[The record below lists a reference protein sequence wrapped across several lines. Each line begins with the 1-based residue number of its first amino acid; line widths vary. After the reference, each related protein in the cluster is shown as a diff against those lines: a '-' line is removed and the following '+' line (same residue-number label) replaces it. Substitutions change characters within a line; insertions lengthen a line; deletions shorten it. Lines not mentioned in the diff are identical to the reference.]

1 MTIALIILC
10 PARYWPGFSRRVAGT
25 LLRFGLPLAGANLI
39 GLSLYNI
46 DYIVV
51 GHRLGAVPL
60 GLYLLAFTIS
70 SWPSSLFNGM
80 VTSVAL
86 PAFSRVR
93 DDAEKLP
100 EYLTNVVS
108 ALEGIALP
116 VSVLTLVVA
125 RSAIITVYGSR
136 WSAASVA
143 LVTLALFGIV
153 RVPVEL
159 FSNIIVALGRPRAL
173 FLTQALWIVV
183 LLPAMVIGVD
193 TWGIKGAGIAHFVV
207 AGLVVLPV
215 YLFVVRSVAG
225 LSLRKLLVAIGPPVA
240 GSIGAGLSAALAM
253 RATNGALQSLVVGLG
268 AGLVVYLI
276 IVGPWLWRVLQ
287 RAHTLWSAVGTGPS
301 PLAGAAAAS

>member
-1 MTIALIILC
+1 MKWQMAIVLA
-10 PARYWPGFSRRVAGT
+10 AFSLLVTAGPT
-25 LLRFGLPLAGANLI
+25 AAHHSTAMYDNEHP
-39 GLSLYNI
+39 
-46 DYIVV
+46 VTV
-51 GHRLGAVPL
+51 
-60 GLYLLAFTIS
+60 T
-70 SWPSSLFNGM
+70 GM
-80 VTSVAL
+80 VKKFDWTNPHSWIWIDVAN
-86 PAFSRVR
+86 
-93 DDAEKLP
+93 EQ
-100 EYLTNVVS
+100 
-108 ALEGIALP
+108 G
-116 VSVLTLVVA
+116 
-125 RSAIITVYGSR
+125 
-136 WSAASVA
+136 
-143 LVTLALFGIV
+143 
-153 RVPVEL
+153 
-159 FSNIIVALGRPRAL
+159 
-173 FLTQALWIVV
+173 
-183 LLPAMVIGVD
+183 GVD